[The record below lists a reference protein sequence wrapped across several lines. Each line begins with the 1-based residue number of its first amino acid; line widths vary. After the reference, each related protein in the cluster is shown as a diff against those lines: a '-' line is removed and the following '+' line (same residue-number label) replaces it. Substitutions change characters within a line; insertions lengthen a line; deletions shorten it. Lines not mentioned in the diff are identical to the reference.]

1 MMCIALPVSWGVSLG
16 MTGPFPSLSL
26 LPSPTPIP
34 PNSHP
39 SLNLQPRRGPSPSLS
54 FPPLPEP
61 LSFSVPLPSI
71 CTSSLSEVLSL
82 SPSLRPSAPS
92 SFLPPL
98 TEPHPLS
105 EARNSPFVKRS

>member
-16 MTGPFPSLSL
+16 LTGPFLPLSP
-26 LPSPTPIP
+26 LPSPTRIP
-34 PNSHP
+34 PNPHP
-39 SLNLQPRRGPSPSLS
+39 SLNLQPRRGPTPSLS

-71 CTSSLSEVLSL
+71 CTPSLPEAPSL

-92 SFLPPL
+92 SFLP
-98 TEPHPLS
+98 TTPHRAPPSL
-105 EARNSPFVKRS
+105 